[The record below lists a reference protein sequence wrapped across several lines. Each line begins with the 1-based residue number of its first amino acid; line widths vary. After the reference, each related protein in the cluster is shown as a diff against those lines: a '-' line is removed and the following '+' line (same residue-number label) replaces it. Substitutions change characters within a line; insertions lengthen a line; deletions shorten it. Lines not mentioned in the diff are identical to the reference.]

1 MQETSSGNFE
11 VRDLVFNESY
21 AIHYRVEDSSLMKIT
36 FETDLQ
42 DRFKLQNPPEQ
53 ILTKAQGKS
62 IEFPIEK
69 AKNGGGGGGGD
80 CTIPPTAYTIQIVN
94 GSGKAMNNAK
104 VLINEKPINYTNVSG
119 EVVTMVF
126 ENPCDFWKT
135 KPRIDVEY
143 QSIIGIRKKSIQV
156 KQPKD
161 MINVIRLKIDN
172 ESIQQEEL

>member
-1 MQETSSGNFE
+1 
-11 VRDLVFNESY
+11 
-21 AIHYRVEDSSLMKIT
+21 
-36 FETDLQ
+36 
-42 DRFKLQNPPEQ
+42 
-53 ILTKAQGKS
+53 
-62 IEFPIEK
+62 
-69 AKNGGGGGGGD
+69 
-80 CTIPPTAYTIQIVN
+80 
-94 GSGKAMNNAK
+94 MNNAK